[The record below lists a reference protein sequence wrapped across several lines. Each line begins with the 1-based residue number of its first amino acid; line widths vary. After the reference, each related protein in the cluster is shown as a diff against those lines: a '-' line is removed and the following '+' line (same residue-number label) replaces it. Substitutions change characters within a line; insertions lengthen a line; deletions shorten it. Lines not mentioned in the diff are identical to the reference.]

1 MMNLKKQAPK
11 KNSKIHLLYG
21 NHEILNM
28 QGRYYHVTEKDYK
41 SFGSLEKREK
51 AFGIN
56 GKYGKFI
63 RNEFNLAKIV
73 NDSLFVHAG

>member
-1 MMNLKKQAPK
+1 MINLKKQALK
-11 KNSKIHLLYG
+11 KNSEVHLLLG
-21 NHEILNM
+21 NHEMYNM
-28 QGRYYHVTEKDYK
+28 QGRYYHVSGSDFK

-51 AFGIN
+51 AFSIN